1 MSAVLF
7 VALCVV
13 VGGAIAQEAGN
24 FERVELTGL
33 NPDAVC
39 NDGSPATYVHD
50 TQHATHNTPPHA
62 TRNTQHE
69 TRNTIHNTQYTIHN
83 TQYTI
88 HNTQY
93 TIHNTQYTMHNATPP
108 LL

>member
-39 NDGSPATYVHD
+39 NDGSPATYVR
-50 TQHATHNTPPHA
+50 T
-62 TRNTQHE
+62 TRNTQHA
-69 TRNTIHNTQYTIHN
+69 TRHHTPYATRHTQHA
-83 TQYTI
+83 
-88 HNTQY
+88 
-93 TIHNTQYTMHNATPP
+93 TQYTM
-108 LL
+108 